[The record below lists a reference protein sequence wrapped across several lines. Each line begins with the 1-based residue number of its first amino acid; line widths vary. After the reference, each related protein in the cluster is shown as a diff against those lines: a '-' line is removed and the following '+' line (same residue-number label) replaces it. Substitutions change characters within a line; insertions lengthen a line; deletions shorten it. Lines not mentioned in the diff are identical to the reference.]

1 METNE
6 SINVKYHITDDC
18 DGNPALYLYNVDAT
32 DQGGGFD
39 LDMLD
44 EFIRFL
50 QEQREHVNFAGIV
63 RNTEVLFE
71 DDNEEEDEDPNLPV
85 TRLVAK
91 PMSDGDVVDG

>member
-6 SINVKYHITDDC
+6 SINVKYHIADDC
-18 DGNPALYLYNVDAT
+18 DGNPTLYLYNVDAT

-44 EFIRFL
+44 EFIQFL

-63 RNTEVLFE
+63 RNTGVLFE
-71 DDNEEEDEDPNLPV
+71 DGDDDVEDPNLPV

-91 PMSDGDVVDG
+91 PMSDGDLVDG

>member
-39 LDMLD
+39 LDTLD
-44 EFIRFL
+44 EFIKLL
-50 QEQREHVNFAGIV
+50 QEQRDIIV
-63 RNTEVLFE
+63 SRL
-71 DDNEEEDEDPNLPV
+71 DEDNTLELFKNL
-85 TRLVAK
+85 
-91 PMSDGDVVDG
+91 SDGDVVDG

>member
-1 METNE
+1 MEINE

-44 EFIRFL
+44 EFIKLL
-50 QEQREHVNFAGIV
+50 QEQRDIIV
-63 RNTEVLFE
+63 SRL
-71 DDNEEEDEDPNLPV
+71 DEDNTLELFKNL
-85 TRLVAK
+85 
-91 PMSDGDVVDG
+91 SDGDVVDG

>member
-1 METNE
+1 MEINE

-44 EFIRFL
+44 EFIKLL
-50 QEQREHVNFAGIV
+50 QEQRDIIVSRLDGEH
-63 RNTEVLFE
+63 TLELFK
-71 DDNEEEDEDPNLPV
+71 NL
-85 TRLVAK
+85 
-91 PMSDGDVVDG
+91 SDGDVVDG

>member
-6 SINVKYHITDDC
+6 SINVKYHIADDC

-44 EFIRFL
+44 EFIKLL
-50 QEQREHVNFAGIV
+50 QEQRDIIV
-63 RNTEVLFE
+63 SRL
-71 DDNEEEDEDPNLPV
+71 DEDNTLELFKNL
-85 TRLVAK
+85 
-91 PMSDGDVVDG
+91 SDGDVVDG

>member
-44 EFIRFL
+44 EFIKLL
-50 QEQREHVNFAGIV
+50 QEQRDIIV
-63 RNTEVLFE
+63 SRL
-71 DDNEEEDEDPNLPV
+71 DEDNTLELFKNL
-85 TRLVAK
+85 
-91 PMSDGDVVDG
+91 SDGDVVDG